1 MIFSDYLYL
10 GIDIGSVSV
19 NTVIMNQE
27 RTVLEEHY
35 DRTMGNPIETVR
47 RVLTEIL
54 SRIDKDQIQSA
65 SITGTAGKL
74 VAQLIGANPVNEII
88 AQSHSTNYLYP
99 QVRTVI
105 EIGGEDSKLILL
117 EPDNSQNKT
126 KILDFAMNTIC
137 AAGTGSFLD
146 QQAHRLGL
154 SIEGFSKLA
163 LQSKIPPRIAGRCSV
178 FAKTDM
184 IHLQQGAT
192 PDFDIVA
199 GLCYALARNFKS
211 NNGKGKTFSPPISFQ
226 GGVAANIGMR
236 KAFIDI
242 LELMEQDLIIP
253 KYFASM
259 GSIGAV
265 ISTLENPGTEV
276 EFLGLDM
283 LNGYLESNKEKAVWL
298 SPLIL
303 SCEHK
308 REKSQE
314 NPIYSIC
321 KRADKIDAYLGI
333 DVGSISTNVVVID
346 KDKNLLSKRYLMTS
360 GKPIEAIQKG
370 LKEVGEEIGDFVNIR
385 GVGTTGSGRY
395 LTGDFAGADIVRNEI
410 TAQATAAIHMDSKVD
425 TIFEIGGQDSKY
437 ISIKNGAIIDF
448 EMNKVCAAGTG
459 SFLEEQAEKLG
470 ISIKDEFGELA
481 LNASSPV
488 SLGERCT
495 VFMESDLVHH
505 QQRGTSK
512 NSLVAG
518 LSYSIAINYLNKV
531 VGDRKVGN
539 RIFFQ
544 GGTAFNLGVVAAF
557 EKLLGKP
564 IIVPINNEVMGAI
577 GVAILSMEADR
588 EGKSNFKGFDLSK
601 RSYDLTSFECNG
613 CPNMCEV
620 RKLTVKGESPLFYG
634 SRCEKYEV
642 DKKKKKMD
650 DLPDLFA
657 EREDLLLNIDHGDTT
672 LDDNAPLIGIP
683 RILFFHE
690 LLPLWKSFLNGL
702 GFKVVFTEN
711 SNKKLIHQG
720 LESTVAETCFPI
732 KVSHGHILEL
742 IEKGIKT
749 IFLPSI
755 INMKETNPDV
765 EYSFNCPYV
774 QAFPYTVK
782 SAINFEECGVTVLQ
796 PVIHLGKGRDG
807 INKALCKMAKQ
818 LNIPSRKV
826 KAALSRALE
835 IQDDFYSQLKTR
847 GAEILGN
854 LKEDQKA
861 MVIICRPYNG
871 FDTGINMDLPKKLRD
886 LGVLAIPLD
895 YLPIEGPQIAD
906 TWGHMYWKYGQRFL
920 SAAHIIR
927 NNTNLFAIYITNFAC
942 GPDSFISHFFREKL
956 KGKPYLQIEIDEH
969 SADVGAITRL
979 EAFLDT
985 LNNVKKDSAIKK
997 QKKGL
1002 LASVESSKSRK
1013 VYIPYMSDHA
1023 IVLSAAFD
1031 ACGIPSES
1039 MPESDEMTL
1048 ELGRKFT
1055 SGRECFPCILT
1066 TGNMVR
1072 LLKSPDF
1079 DRTKTAFFMPAA
1091 NGPCRFGQYHRF
1103 HRMVLD
1109 ELGYDDI
1116 PIYALSQDETIY
1128 QELQSVGK
1136 KIIRLAW
1143 QGIMAVDIID
1153 KKLRETRP
1161 FEKNPGET
1169 ASVYQHCLQNI
1180 SHVIRRK
1187 GDLFLALRDAQA
1199 QFDKIDINNSI
1210 KKPIIG
1216 VVGEV
1221 YVRSNK
1227 FSNENIILEIERLG
1241 GEAWVPPFTEWIFYA
1256 NFTSKIRSIR
1266 DKNFKSLLSTYIT
1279 EFFQKLDEH
1288 RLEKVFE
1295 GSVKNLREPSTR
1307 QLLKYARPYLDPSFE
1322 GESIVSIGKSVDFY
1336 RKGVSGLINV
1346 MPFTCMPGTIVSA
1359 LLKRYREDYNNIPVL
1374 NMAFDGQ
1381 KTTNTQT
1388 RLEAFI
1394 YQVRQYQEQMEN
1406 N

>member
-1 MIFSDYLYL
+1 MIGSDPLFL
-10 GIDIGSVSV
+10 GIDVGSVSV

-27 RTVLEEHY
+27 RSVLEEHY
-35 DRTMGNPIETVR
+35 NRTMGDPIETVR
-47 RVLTEIL
+47 RVLTEIF
-54 SRIDKDQIQSA
+54 SRINKDQLKAA

-74 VAQLIGANPVNEII
+74 VAQLIGATPVNEII
-88 AQSHSTNYLYP
+88 AQSNSINYLYP

-117 EPDNSQNKT
+117 ESDNLQNKA

-154 SIEGFSKLA
+154 SIVEFSKLA
-163 LQSKIPPRIAGRCSV
+163 LKSKTPPRIAGRCSV

-184 IHLQQGAT
+184 IHLQQCAT

-199 GLCYALARNFKS
+199 GLCYALARNFKG
-211 NNGKGKTFSPPISFQ
+211 NIGKGKTFTPPISFQ

-236 KAFIDI
+236 KAFIDV
-242 LELMEQDLIIP
+242 LELREQDLIIP
-253 KYFASM
+253 EYFASM
-259 GSIGAV
+259 GAIGSV
-265 ISTLENPGTEV
+265 ISTMENPDTQIVFIGP
-276 EFLGLDM
+276 DRI
-283 LNGYLESNKEKAVWL
+283 NGYLESNKEKVVLL
-298 SPLIL
+298 SPLSL

-308 REKSQE
+308 RK
-314 NPIYSIC
+314 NPPQNTIHSIC
-321 KRADKIDAYLGI
+321 ERVDRIDAYLGI

-346 KDKNLLSKRYLMTS
+346 KDKNLLSKRYLMTT
-360 GKPIEAIQKG
+360 GNPIEAIRRG
-370 LKEVGEEIGDFVNIR
+370 LKEVGEEVGDFVNIR

-410 TAQATAAIHMDSKVD
+410 TAQATGAIHLDSKVD

-437 ISIKNGAIIDF
+437 ISIKNGAIVDF

-505 QQRGTSK
+505 QQRGADK
-512 NSLVAG
+512 DNLVAG

-544 GGTAFNLGVVAAF
+544 GGTAFNLSVVASF
-557 EKLLGKP
+557 EKLLGRP
-564 IIVPINNEVMGAI
+564 IIVPMNNEVMGAI
-577 GVAILSMEADR
+577 GVAILSMEADI
-588 EGKSNFKGFDLSK
+588 EGKSNFKGFDLSE

-613 CPNMCEV
+613 CPNMCEI

-642 DKKKKKMD
+642 DKKKKKGD

-657 EREDLLLNIDHGDTT
+657 EREDLLLNICREDSKQ
-672 LDDNAPLIGIP
+672 DDNAPVIGIP

-690 LLPLWKSFLNGL
+690 LLPLWKSFFNGL

-720 LESTVAETCFPI
+720 VECSVAETCFPI

-742 IEKGIKT
+742 INSGIKR

-765 EYSFNCPYV
+765 EHSFNCPYV
-774 QAFPYTVK
+774 QSFPYTVK
-782 SAINFEECGVTVLQ
+782 SAINFEQYGVTLLQ
-796 PVIHLGKGRDG
+796 PVIHLGRGRDG
-807 INKALCKMAKQ
+807 IRKALYKMAKQ
-818 LNIPSRKV
+818 LRIPSKGIKV
-826 KAALSRALE
+826 ALSRAFE
-835 IQDDFYSQLKTR
+835 IQDVFYSKLKIR
-847 GAEILGN
+847 GAEVLDN

-861 MVIICRPYNG
+861 MVIVSRPYNG
-871 FDTGINMDLPKKLRD
+871 FDTGINLNLPKKLRD
-886 LGVLAIPLD
+886 LGVLAIPSD
-895 YLPIEGPQIAD
+895 YLPIEGPDIKD
-906 TWGHMYWKYGQRFL
+906 TWGHMYWKYGQRIL

-927 NNTNLFAIYITNFAC
+927 NSPNLYAIYITNFAC
-942 GPDSFISHFFREKL
+942 GPDSFILHFFREKL

-985 LNNVKKDSAIKK
+985 LNNVKKDSTIKK

-1002 LASVESSKSRK
+1002 FTSVDSANSRK

-1031 ACGIPSES
+1031 VCGIPSEP
-1039 MPESDEMTL
+1039 MPESDEITL

-1079 DRTKTAFFMPAA
+1079 DREKTAFFMPAA

-1109 ELGYDDI
+1109 ELGFDDI
-1116 PIYALSQDETIY
+1116 PIYALSQDETLY
-1128 QELQSVGK
+1128 QELQSAGK

-1143 QGIMAVDIID
+1143 QGIMAVDIIE

-1161 FEKNPGET
+1161 FEKIPGET
-1169 ASVYQHCLQNI
+1169 ERVYQHCLQ
-1180 SHVIRRK
+1180 SFSDAIRKK
-1187 GDLFLALRDAQA
+1187 GGLLETLKDAQA
-1199 QFDKIDINNSI
+1199 EFNKIELNNSI

-1241 GEAWVPPFTEWIFYA
+1241 GEAWVPPFSEWIFYA
-1256 NFTSKIRSIR
+1256 NFTSKMRSIR
-1266 DKNFKSLLSTYIT
+1266 DKNYKCLFSTYFA

-1288 RLEKVFE
+1288 RLVKVFD
-1295 GSVKNLREPSTR
+1295 GSLKNLREPSTR
-1307 QLLKYARPYLDPSFE
+1307 QLLKYAKPYLDPSFE
-1322 GESIVSIGKSVDFY
+1322 GETIVSIGKSVDFY
-1336 RKGVSGLINV
+1336 KKGVSGLINV